1 MKKKVVFFTILTTLI
16 CLDGCGIHWKGRTP
30 EYEKFR
36 YTCSDSPAIHSITI
50 EETEV
55 PVKICTSENDKIY
68 FHYYLPD
75 DDSSRY
81 EIGEEKG
88 TLSVKNITRP
98 NMGIF
103 IAGDESES
111 DSYKEVKFELFL
123 PEDFDGRLKLSTS
136 DSDIWTGAVALEE
149 MKAESYDG
157 DIIFENTVIKE
168 GLNIST
174 RYGDIRGT
182 LAGDPADSSL
192 EMELSAKDGEIQ
204 LSYIDGSV
212 FSASSSLQVFSKPF
226 IIVS

>member
-1 MKKKVVFFTILTTLI
+1 
-16 CLDGCGIHWKGRTP
+16 
-30 EYEKFR
+30 
-36 YTCSDSPAIHSITI
+36 
-50 EETEV
+50 
-55 PVKICTSENDKIY
+55 
-68 FHYYLPD
+68 
-75 DDSSRY
+75 
-81 EIGEEKG
+81 
-88 TLSVKNITRP
+88 
-98 NMGIF
+98 MGIF

-123 PEDFDGRLKLSTS
+123 PEDFDGRLELSTS

-204 LSYIDGSV
+204 LSYIDGFV

>member
-1 MKKKVVFFTILTTLI
+1 MKKKVVFFMILTTLI
-16 CLDGCGIHWKGRTP
+16 CLDGCGVYWKGRTP
-30 EYEKFR
+30 EYEKLR

-50 EETEV
+50 EETDV
-55 PVKICTSENDKIY
+55 PVRIRTSENDKIY
-68 FHYYLPD
+68 FYYYQPD

-81 EIGEEKG
+81 EIEEAKG

-103 IAGDESES
+103 IAGDEADSE
-111 DSYKEVKFELFL
+111 SYKEVKFELFL
-123 PEDFDGRLKLSTS
+123 PEDFEGRLELSTS

-168 GLNIST
+168 GLNVST
-174 RYGDIRGT
+174 RYGDIRGI

>member
-16 CLDGCGIHWKGRTP
+16 CLDSCGIYWKGRTP

-50 EETEV
+50 KETEV
-55 PVKICTSENDKIY
+55 PVRICTSENDKIY

-123 PEDFDGRLKLSTS
+123 PEDFDGRVELSTS
-136 DSDIWTGAVALEE
+136 DSDIWTGAVALE
-149 MKAESYDG
+149 
-157 DIIFENTVIKE
+157 
-168 GLNIST
+168 
-174 RYGDIRGT
+174 
-182 LAGDPADSSL
+182 SL
-192 EMELSAKDGEIQ
+192 RIL
-204 LSYIDGSV
+204 
-212 FSASSSLQVFSKPF
+212 
-226 IIVS
+226 

>member
-16 CLDGCGIHWKGRTP
+16 CLDGCGIYWKGRTP

-55 PVKICTSENDKIY
+55 PVRICTSENDKIY

-103 IAGDESES
+103 IAGDQADSE
-111 DSYKEVKFELFL
+111 SYKEVKFELFL
-123 PEDFDGRLKLSTS
+123 PEDFDGRLELSTS

-168 GLNIST
+168 GLNVST